1 MVFENVFCS
10 STKKCLPFS
19 IIKIC
24 NDKLENEHVND
35 TRGPWSLCKEP
46 FIEALKFILTVVV
59 KYVWFNGV

>member
-10 STKKCLPFS
+10 STQKCLPFT
-19 IIKIC
+19 IVRIC
-24 NDKLENEHVND
+24 NDKLENEHGNN

-59 KYVWFNGV
+59 KYVWLSGV